1 MDLIQ
6 RQTGV
11 ALLFFM
17 TWLATATV
25 NAQNAKSCGLMVMA
39 HGGSDQ
45 WNTAVETAVMPLRE
59 EFPVAIAFGMAN
71 PVTMKAAVTE
81 LKEQHVGCIAVVR
94 LFMSAHSFLH
104 QTEYLLGLRED
115 PPAFFIAHGSH
126 AHHGSKPVPLE
137 LSTSVIISETALLD
151 APEMGEVLA
160 ANALALSDN
169 SGAESVLIIAH
180 GAGDDQVNAEWI
192 QKLDLLAD
200 SVRSTGLFNEVAVHS
215 LREDWEDKR
224 AKSEKEIRQF
234 VETHSQN
241 NGRTIV
247 LPFRLYGFG
256 PYEEVLEG
264 LAYRS
269 NGRGLL
275 PSPAVTEW
283 IRRTANELFLELE
296 EVQSID

>member
-1 MDLIQ
+1 
-6 RQTGV
+6 
-11 ALLFFM
+11 
-17 TWLATATV
+17 
-25 NAQNAKSCGLMVMA
+25 MVMA
-39 HGGSDQ
+39 HGGGDQ
-45 WNTAVETAVMPLRE
+45 WNAAVETAVMPLRE
-59 EFPVAIAFGMAN
+59 EFPVAIAFGMAD
-71 PVTMKAAVTE
+71 PVTMKTAVTE
-81 LKEQHVGCIAVVR
+81 LEEQHVGCIAVVR

-115 PPAFFIAHGSH
+115 PPAFFISHGSH
-126 AHHGSKPVPLE
+126 AHHGSKPVPLD

-151 APEMGEVLA
+151 APEMGGILA
-160 ANALALSDN
+160 ANAVELSDS

-180 GAGDDQVNAEWI
+180 GTGDDQINAEWT

-200 SVRSTGLFNEVAVHS
+200 SVRSTGLFSEVAVHS

-264 LAYRS
+264 LAYQS

-296 EVQSID
+296 EISSID

>member
-1 MDLIQ
+1 MFFFTMWL
-6 RQTGV
+6 V
-11 ALLFFM
+11 A
-17 TWLATATV
+17 ATV
-25 NAQNAKSCGLMVMA
+25 NAQNSNSCGLMVMA

-45 WNTAVETAVMPLRE
+45 WNTAVESAVMPLRE

-81 LKEQHVGCIAVVR
+81 LEEQHVDCIAVVR
-94 LFMSAHSFLH
+94 LFVSSHSFLH

-115 PPAFFIAHGSH
+115 PPAFFISHGSH

-137 LSTSVIISETALLD
+137 LSSSVIISETALLD

-160 ANALALSDN
+160 ANALALSDS
-169 SGAESVLIIAH
+169 SGAESVIIIAH
-180 GAGDDQVNAEWI
+180 GAGDDKVNAEWI

-200 SVRSTGLFNEVAVHS
+200 SVRTTGIFNEVAVHS
-215 LREDWEDKR
+215 LREDWEEKR

-247 LPFRLYGFG
+247 LPFRLYGLG
-256 PYEEVLEG
+256 PYEEVLDG
-264 LAYRS
+264 LAYKS

-283 IRRTANELFLELE
+283 IRRTANELFVELE
-296 EVQSID
+296 EIASAE

>member
-1 MDLIQ
+1 M
-6 RQTGV
+6 
-11 ALLFFM
+11 
-17 TWLATATV
+17 WLAVATV
-25 NAQNAKSCGLMVMA
+25 DAQSSNSCGLMVMA
-39 HGGSDQ
+39 HGGGDE
-45 WNTAVETAVMPLRE
+45 WNAAVETAVMPLRG
-59 EFPVAIAFGMAN
+59 EFPVAISFGMAD
-71 PVTMKAAVTE
+71 PVTMKVAVTE
-81 LKEQHVGCIAVVR
+81 LEEQHVGCIAVVR

-115 PPAFFIAHGSH
+115 PPAFFISHGSH
-126 AHHGSKPVPLE
+126 AHHSSKPLPLD
-137 LSTSVIISETALLD
+137 LSTSVKISETALLD
-151 APEMGEVLA
+151 APEMGGILA
-160 ANALALSDN
+160 ANALALSDG

-180 GAGDDQVNAEWI
+180 GTGDDQINAEWI

-200 SVRSTGLFNEVAVHS
+200 SVRSTGLFSEVAVHS
-215 LREDWEDKR
+215 LREDWKGKR

-264 LAYRS
+264 LTYQS

-275 PSPAVTEW
+275 PSPLVTEW
-283 IRRTANELFLELE
+283 IRRTANELFLEFE
-296 EVQSID
+296 EITSVD